1 MHVEADVIKAYLSQL
16 ALKLKPDGVG
26 FIHHSNS
33 GAYVNRSTGKLPFYL
48 DNTNNGTNWRAERMT
63 AERFEEYCTD
73 AGLQCVLQ
81 EVIDFY
87 PEFSLRWGRPGRR
100 LQRVRQTIVDRYG
113 RILNDCFSVFTRKRS
128 KWDRRNKV
136 LTNKRFMEEVRY
148 LSALSQLYDG
158 SSFKPEPA

>member
-1 MHVEADVIKAYLSQL
+1 
-16 ALKLKPDGVG
+16 
-26 FIHHSNS
+26 
-33 GAYVNRSTGKLPFYL
+33 
-48 DNTNNGTNWRAERMT
+48 MT

-73 AGLQCVLQ
+73 AGPQCVLQ

-158 SSFKPEPA
+158 SSFKAEPA

>member
-1 MHVEADVIKAYLSQL
+1 
-16 ALKLKPDGVG
+16 
-26 FIHHSNS
+26 
-33 GAYVNRSTGKLPFYL
+33 
-48 DNTNNGTNWRAERMT
+48 MT
-63 AERFEEYCTD
+63 AKRFEEYCTD

-100 LQRVRQTIVDRYG
+100 LQRVRRKIVIATEEFSMIAFQFLLANDRNG
-113 RILNDCFSVFTRKRS
+113 
-128 KWDRRNKV
+128 DRRNKV